1 MECLAHF
8 LRKEKVVSNVKELRR
23 KKQQHNQGLEHLILV
38 LIDLIIFHCTHILLV
53 IMLDGLEINMKHKML

>member
-8 LRKEKVVSNVKELRR
+8 LRKEKVVSNIKELRR

-38 LIDLIIFHCTHILLV
+38 LIDLFNNLSLYTYFASYYV
-53 IMLDGLEINMKHKML
+53 RWAGN